1 MGPRPP
7 IHSNADPKEV
17 AARWARQGS
26 PIGKGGFGT
35 VWRVVWE
42 SGSGPKEAALKL
54 VDVPALCAGANSAQI
69 KQDIQR
75 ELDLAAR
82 LSQIQGIT
90 SMLEAFVEPS
100 GANLH
105 PACIRSKYLLDARA
119 LHPALHPC
127 STHASAQAS
136 AQTLLCTRSAPTL
149 HSSGCRR
156 RAPGHGDLQRPH
168 VAVGARQ
175 ARRPERGGDEGHHA
189 AAPRGRRAPARQLV
203 EVLPHS
209 LASAEAVAAPAHTR
223 GHTQPTCGARIGSAF
238 NRSIGTRA

>member
-1 MGPRPP
+1 VGPRPP

-127 STHASAQAS
+127 S
-136 AQTLLCTRSAPTL
+136 AQTPLLCTDPALHTLCTHPTL
-149 HSSGCRR
+149 LW
-156 RAPGHGDLQRPH
+156 LQASCTWSWRS
-168 VAVGARQ
+168 
-175 ARRPERGGDEGHHA
+175 A
-189 AAPRGRRAPARQLV
+189 AAPRCSGC
-203 EVLPHS
+203 S
-209 LASAEAVAAPAHTR
+209 TSAAP
-223 GHTQPTCGARIGSAF
+223 
-238 NRSIGTRA
+238 

>member
-100 GANLH
+100 GATPH
-105 PACIRSKYLLDARA
+105 PACIRSKFLLDARA

-127 STHASAQAS
+127 SAQASAQAS
-136 AQTLLCTRSAPTL
+136 AQTLLCTRSAPPYTPLAAGVVHLVMEICSGPTL
-149 HSSGCRR
+149 QWVLDKR
-156 RAPGHGDLQRPH
+156 
-168 VAVGARQ
+168 GALSEVETQ
-175 ARRPERGGDEGHHA
+175 AIM
-189 AAPRGRRAPARQLV
+189 RQL
-203 EVLPHS
+203 L
-209 LASAEAVAAPAHTR
+209 EAVAHLHASWLKSSHTLWLAR
-223 GHTQPTCGARIGSAF
+223 RLWPLQHTPV
-238 NRSIGTRA
+238 GTRSQHAARA

>member
-7 IHSNADPKEV
+7 VHSNADPKEV

-100 GANLH
+100 GATLH
-105 PACIRSKYLLDARA
+105 PACIHSKFLLDARA

-136 AQTLLCTRSAPTL
+136 AQTLLCTRSAPTP

-156 RAPGHGDLQRPH
+156 RAPGHGDM
-168 VAVGARQ
+168 
-175 ARRPERGGDEGHHA
+175 
-189 AAPRGRRAPARQLV
+189 
-203 EVLPHS
+203 
-209 LASAEAVAAPAHTR
+209 
-223 GHTQPTCGARIGSAF
+223 
-238 NRSIGTRA
+238 

>member
-100 GANLH
+100 GATLH
-105 PACIRSKYLLDARA
+105 PACIRSKYLLDTHA

-127 STHASAQAS
+127 SAQAS
-136 AQTLLCTRSAPTL
+136 AQTLLCTRSPLAAGVVHLVMEICSGPTL
-149 HSSGCRR
+149 QWVLDKR
-156 RAPGHGDLQRPH
+156 
-168 VAVGARQ
+168 GALSEVETK
-175 ARRPERGGDEGHHA
+175 AIM
-189 AAPRGRRAPARQLV
+189 RQL
-203 EVLPHS
+203 L
-209 LASAEAVAAPAHTR
+209 EAVAHLHASWSKSSHTLWLAR
-223 GHTQPTCGARIGSAF
+223 RLWPLRHTPV
-238 NRSIGTRA
+238 GTRSQNGALA